1 MKRIVI
7 VCVTCIVLATC
18 ASSAPR
24 QIKIKVVNG
33 RNGEPVKEAIVDVT
47 FGGRVVPPPTQLVT
61 TSDGSADLKV
71 PDSAETIVIS
81 GQLIVDCR
89 PDNHKNYTEDKAY
102 RIQEI
107 LTKGVV
113 AENTCGKAKNQ
124 QTPGVLIF
132 YVRPPHWWDKP
143 HD

>member
-1 MKRIVI
+1 M
-7 VCVTCIVLATC
+7 
-18 ASSAPR
+18 
-24 QIKIKVVNG
+24 
-33 RNGEPVKEAIVDVT
+33 DVSY
-47 FGGRVVPPPTQLVT
+47 GGKVVPPPTQVVT
-61 TSDGSADLKV
+61 TSDGSTNLQV
-71 PDSAETIVIS
+71 PDSAESILIS

-89 PDNHKNYTEDKAY
+89 PDNHKNYTEEKSY

-132 YVRPPHWWDKP
+132 YVRPPHWWDKA
-143 HD
+143 HEQ

>member
-7 VCVTCIVLATC
+7 ACVTYIVLATS

-24 QIKIKVVNG
+24 QIKIEVLNG
-33 RNGEPVKEAIVDVT
+33 RNGEPGKEAIVDVS
-47 FGGRVVPPPTQLVT
+47 FGGKVVPAPRQVVT
-61 TSDGSADLKV
+61 AIDGSASLQV

-81 GQLIVDCR
+81 GQLNIDCR
-89 PDNHKNYTEDKAY
+89 PNDHKNYTEEKTY
-102 RIQEI
+102 RVQEI
-107 LTKGVV
+107 LSRGVV
-113 AENTCGKAKNQ
+113 AENTCGKAKNLPM
-124 QTPGVLIF
+124 PGVLIF